1 MENIKNQRLRLVVT
15 QLRLLNLIKHDSD
28 FAEQIG
34 WDRSSLSS
42 TYNGKRPVSDKL
54 ISCICNHFDF
64 VNPKYLSG
72 EENTM
77 LLEYPDLSVGNFLIC
92 EEGDAPEIVRNDGED
107 APALK
112 ARIAELEEQCRRK
125 EEEIAWLRGL
135 VEKLTAR

>member
-1 MENIKNQRLRLVVT
+1 MESTKNQRLRLVVT

-34 WDRSSLSS
+34 WNRSNLSS
-42 TYNGKRPVSDKL
+42 VYNGKRTVSEKL
-54 ISCICNHFDF
+54 ISDICHKFEF
-64 VNPKYLSG
+64 INPKYLSG

-92 EEGDAPEIVRNDGED
+92 EEGDAPEVVRNDGED

-112 ARIAELEEQCRRK
+112 ARIAELEEQCRK
-125 EEEIAWLRGL
+125 KDEEIAWLRGL